1 MGKVT
6 GEEGW
11 ISLGPW
17 GPWGSQRSRS
27 ETSYKADGPVME
39 MTVHYSQL
47 SLFSSLIFI
56 KAGDGGSEME
66 GYVVRIDSSVEQL
79 LSISLTYNTFYMTSL
94 TFHTNRNKYGPIGPF
109 DEKDTTFSMPMD
121 VGEIVGFHGCG
132 EVDCGNRLIAIG
144 VFVAPKVK
152 NLYSIQDPGAR
163 PSKDKGDNTSCWIT
177 LLCVNVQSNI
187 KVSGAIPLG
196 PWGGQGG
203 SFWVY
208 KTDVTPIMEITLR
221 YGEIID
227 SVLFRN
233 YGRLNGDVV
242 GCSDI
247 FGGTGGHNH
256 ETV

>member
-1 MGKVT
+1 MDSRGGPDGLPFADIENGCIDCVNVQGKVT

-17 GPWGSQRSRS
+17 GPRGLQRSRS

-47 SLFSSLIFI
+47 SP
-56 KAGDGGSEME
+56 
-66 GYVVRIDSSVEQL
+66 V
-79 LSISLTYNTFYMTSL
+79 
-94 TFHTNRNKYGPIGPF
+94 
-109 DEKDTTFSMPMD
+109 
-121 VGEIVGFHGCG
+121 
-132 EVDCGNRLIAIG
+132 
-144 VFVAPKVK
+144 
-152 NLYSIQDPGAR
+152 
-163 PSKDKGDNTSCWIT
+163 
-177 LLCVNVQSNI
+177 SNI
-187 KVSGAIPLG
+187 GSIDAISFQSESCDGVLIGCSEIIGSSHGKMTQKSNIIVSGAIPLG

-242 GCSDI
+242 GCSDR
-247 FGGTGGHNH
+247 FGGSGGHNH